1 MKYADKVHLPFMM
14 SLLLAL
20 FFIHGCSLFKVN
32 LFPNASEPLKEFVL
46 QGKAEEKIVVITIKG
61 TISDYTPLNL
71 MYSKPSVLQETVS
84 QLKLAEKDPDVKAV
98 ILKIDSPG
106 GSVTASDMLYNEIL
120 AFKERT
126 GIVVVSVMMDVAASG
141 GYYVALPSDSIIAH
155 PTTLTGSVGVIFM
168 RPKFVGLM
176 DKLGLRVDVS
186 KSGKNKDMGSPFR
199 HTSAEEEKMFQEI
212 INNLAARFTSLVQK
226 HRKIDYAVMSEI
238 STGKVML
245 ADEALQYKMI
255 DKIGYINDAVAEAK
269 NISGI
274 SPKARLVVYRRTEYA
289 NDNLYN
295 NATNEYEQKGSQL
308 LNLGMFEP
316 MISMPPGF
324 YYIWMPAVSE

>member
-1 MKYADKVHLPFMM
+1 MRYIDKIRLPFMISVAAALI
-14 SLLLAL
+14 SLQ
-20 FFIHGCSLFKVN
+20 GCAPFKVN
-32 LFPNASEPLKEFVL
+32 LFPNSSEPLKEFVL
-46 QGKAEEKIVVITIKG
+46 QGNAEEKIIVIPVKG
-61 TISDYTPLNL
+61 TISDYPPINF
-71 MYSKPSVLQETVS
+71 MYSRPSVLQETVS

-120 AFKERT
+120 SFKERS
-126 GIVVVSVMMDVAASG
+126 GIVVVSIMMDVAASG
-141 GYYVALPSDSIIAH
+141 GYYIALPSDSIIAH

-176 DKLGLRVDVS
+176 DKIGLRVDVS

-199 HTSAEEEKMFQEI
+199 HASAEEEKMFQEI
-212 INNLAARFTSLVQK
+212 ISSLGARFTSLVQK
-226 HRKIDYAVMSEI
+226 HRKIDYTAMSEI

-255 DKIGYINDAVAEAK
+255 DKIGYIGDAITAAK

-274 SPKARLVVYRRTEYA
+274 SAKARVVVYRRIEYA

-295 NATNEYEQKGSQL
+295 NVTNEYEQKGKQL